1 MECFVI
7 IVNSWKPLT
16 IITKHY
22 ILDVAAALDPPLV
35 ATVKTRYFL
44 NVISIIY
51 ILENQVSLYSN
62 GDHVLQIWG
71 CQTGQTVTCFHSLFL
86 SFRHLL
92 NYKIK
97 TFLCLAFYMQWTF
110 QNFFQFIQKKNLIP
124 FLWQICGALI
134 YTKSDFHALN
144 ITFRMFLG
152 VFFALFGVFLLM
164 LFRCSFVSCFSK
176 ETRIFPRY
184 SSEEYLEPCQ
194 TSMIKLLAR
203 IGKS

>member
-152 VFFALFGVFLLM
+152 VFLLCLGFFCWCCFVAALFLAFL
-164 LFRCSFVSCFSK
+164 K
-176 ETRIFPRY
+176 KPE
-184 SSEEYLEPCQ
+184 SSHVTVQ
-194 TSMIKLLAR
+194 RSI
-203 IGKS
+203 